1 MTPDDPDAGL
11 DGAVLARLE
20 RIDALDRRG
29 ASPAELLPELRGL
42 LSDAERWS
50 PSVGE
55 HSAGEPSPGE
65 QSAASGEEV
74 VSRLRTAP
82 HRT

>member
-1 MTPDDPDAGL
+1 MDVDATPVDSDV
-11 DGAVLARLE
+11 AVLARLE

-50 PSVGE
+50 
-55 HSAGEPSPGE
+55 
-65 QSAASGEEV
+65 SGGVHGREV
-74 VSRLRTAP
+74 VERLRTAP

>member
-1 MTPDDPDAGL
+1 MDANDLAAGSVVL
-11 DGAVLARLE
+11 LARLN

-42 LSDAERWS
+42 IREAERS
-50 PSVGE
+50 SRAGDVGE
-55 HSAGEPSPGE
+55 GRGR
-65 QSAASGEEV
+65 EEV
-74 VSRLRTAP
+74 AGRLHTAP

>member
-1 MTPDDPDAGL
+1 MTADDLDTDPDGT
-11 DGAVLARLE
+11 VLARLE

-50 PSVGE
+50 Q
-55 HSAGEPSPGE
+55 SAGR
-65 QSAASGEEV
+65 QSAGNGEEV

-82 HRT
+82 HRS

>member
-1 MTPDDPDAGL
+1 MTADDPDTDA
-11 DGAVLARLE
+11 DSAVLARLE

-42 LSDAERWS
+42 LSDADRWLRDT
-50 PSVGE
+50 GI
-55 HSAGEPSPGE
+55 
-65 QSAASGEEV
+65 GEEV